1 MSNRPHVQSSTSHQH
16 YISFQWVSLAVF
28 KLHGHWPFLFDIAQN
43 SHIVMLHL
51 MKNYVALW
59 HGLVRVFLPCE
70 CDLKKAGWNTN
81 PNGWFAALDVTS
93 TKCKRSRHLI
103 IMNNRGGAFYFW
115 LFFYFLILFVV
126 CRLWGLVCTL
136 HGVSALRSGTSVVS
150 MILFYGVT
158 RMILNDGRYA
168 WGWRL
173 KIKAERWWS

>member
-136 HGVSALRSGTSVVS
+136 HGVSALRSGTSDGA
-150 MILFYGVT
+150 LFPWFSFTEWQGWSW
-158 RMILNDGRYA
+158 MMDGMPEGG
-168 WGWRL
+168 GWR
-173 KIKAERWWS
+173 